1 MTRKRT
7 RRSETGENN
16 ADDAVRDDFAAFREA
31 MQDVRPLAVPER
43 VEHRRRPRPIPRFSQ
58 ADEAF
63 VLTESLSND
72 PLASE
77 LETGEELLY
86 LRDGENPRLLRQLR
100 RGQYR
105 IAAECDLH
113 GLNERRAGDAIRD
126 FLAEAH
132 RERWQCVRIIH
143 GKGLRSGPGGPVL
156 KHKTDSVLRRRDDV
170 LAFASAR
177 VVDGGTGAVLVL
189 LRRK

>member
-1 MTRKRT
+1 MPRKRRPRNET
-7 RRSETGENN
+7 SENGR
-16 ADDAVRDDFAAFREA
+16 DDAPRDDFAAFREA
-31 MQDVRPLAVPER
+31 MQDVRPLTVPER

-63 VLTESLSND
+63 ALTESLGSD
-72 PLASE
+72 PLAFD

-86 LRDGENPRLLRQLR
+86 LREGENPRLLRQLR

-105 IAAECDLH
+105 IAAEMDLH
-113 GLNERRAGDAIRD
+113 GLNERRAGEAIGE

-132 RERWQCVRIIH
+132 RERWQCIRIIH
-143 GKGLRSGPGGPVL
+143 GKGLRSGPAGPVL
-156 KHKTDSVLRRRDDV
+156 KHKTDTVLRRRDDV
-170 LAFASAR
+170 LAFASGRPA
-177 VVDGGTGAVLVL
+177 DGGTGAVLVL